1 MKHFKMTQKLAAALT
16 AGLLM
21 SEAGAAFAQTSFKDV
36 SDNIVTSSSALPN
49 LISTVAYVGGIG
61 LGVAGVFKLKEHV
74 DNPAQAKM
82 KDGLVRLGAGGG
94 LLVLPYMTEAM
105 MGTIDGGTGGTPVS
119 STSVGFG
126 AISF

>member
-1 MKHFKMTQKLAAALT
+1 MKNFKMTQKLAAALT

-36 SDNIVTSSSALPN
+36 SDNIVASSSTLPN

-105 MGTIDGGTGGTPVS
+105 MGTIDGGTGATPVS

-126 AISF
+126 AVSF